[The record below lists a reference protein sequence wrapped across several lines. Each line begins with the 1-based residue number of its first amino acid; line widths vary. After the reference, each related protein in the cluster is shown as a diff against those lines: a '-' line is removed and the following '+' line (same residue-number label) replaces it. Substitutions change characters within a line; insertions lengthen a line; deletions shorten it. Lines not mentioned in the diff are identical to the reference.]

1 MPSTEQQTPKKRL
14 VIQETAIREIEVSD
28 STLSDDA
35 PFEMAPNPVAISN
48 E

>member
-1 MPSTEQQTPKKRL
+1 MPTTEQKTPKKRL

-28 STLSDDA
+28 STLSDDVA
-35 PFEMAPNPVAISN
+35 FEIAPNPNISN